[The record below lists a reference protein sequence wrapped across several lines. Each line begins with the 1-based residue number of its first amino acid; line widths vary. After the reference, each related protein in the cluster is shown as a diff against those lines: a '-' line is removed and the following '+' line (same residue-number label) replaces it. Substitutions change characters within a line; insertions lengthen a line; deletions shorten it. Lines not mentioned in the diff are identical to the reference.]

1 MFSIPSTK
9 ESLPAR
15 PPSGALRPPVAV
27 GPLDAEGVDAGT
39 FNKPAFSSGGGSEF
53 LMGLP
58 KSSSAG
64 YGGWNPEGFYGGA
77 MPASMS
83 HPSSGSG
90 VWSTGGAPALPSG
103 GWAVAEVG
111 FDLPVPVGGQVRR
124 PGRTSAEQKADLV
137 AELTTLGRGP
147 SSFPNSEARSEAPTE
162 IMEAPLTG
170 DLRTIPPPEGLLQN
184 TLQGQNPWAS
194 GSNAWQQ
201 KSYHPTS
208 LSRGPEA
215 FPSIA
220 RAGLPSVAPPSVL
233 PGALPHS
240 PAASGEGAP
249 SAPFGSPAYAS
260 GMNNAPF
267 GSPGYASS
275 FQPSSGAAQE
285 LGQVGVPVPVIGR
298 TSANGFVRSANLGI
312 PGARVVAGTGA
323 DFLGRP
329 PMQGGDLFNMLD
341 QNHDGVISRA
351 EFEQALA
358 PLPYRRHIQG
368 PGGLPG
374 VPVDG
379 SFRPPPSRPYGAAP
393 FGSPDYVA
401 PPDAPPATE
410 WGTPP
415 VTGDLPLIAPP
426 PQPAMPDAQ
435 PFLPIPPVQDVIA
448 PYQPP
453 LPPAPLPPSWQGG
466 AEKRPHILE
475 VQLDELQ
482 VSKTALKALEL
493 HNGDLAYFVSLHPV
507 SDRLDTVRL
516 PLEAP
521 RQTREGIHMVSRVL
535 PAKHLHQDPGV
546 EKVDTFYCARFEERL
561 ETRLDQLDLHLVA
574 YLWANKGGGYFSAG
588 DVTLLGRGALPLR
601 DFNLQRRPTK
611 WGIFNVASG
620 DKVAELHLTYEVST
634 TPGPTLNPVLTD
646 VKETEV
652 TCRWSPPTSDHGA
665 QVTGY
670 KVSIM
675 LEGYSGN
682 DWYTL
687 CEQTKSSNPVYVV
700 TNLKGNKKYLM
711 DIRAINKV
719 GVGDE
724 SVFEIATAP
733 TPPDPP
739 SKPWIEE
746 VREGCLCVA
755 WTPPQEDG
763 GAQITAYKV
772 KMRKILGATR
782 YGFWSGAP
790 AWVDMGT
797 VGAAMNQHVVDQP
810 SVYTAWVGPLEQ
822 ATCEYRF
829 QVVALNRAGVSEPS
843 QLSDAHYT

>member
-1 MFSIPSTK
+1 
-9 ESLPAR
+9 
-15 PPSGALRPPVAV
+15 
-27 GPLDAEGVDAGT
+27 
-39 FNKPAFSSGGGSEF
+39 
-53 LMGLP
+53 
-58 KSSSAG
+58 
-64 YGGWNPEGFYGGA
+64 
-77 MPASMS
+77 
-83 HPSSGSG
+83 
-90 VWSTGGAPALPSG
+90 
-103 GWAVAEVG
+103 
-111 FDLPVPVGGQVRR
+111 
-124 PGRTSAEQKADLV
+124 V

-162 IMEAPLTG
+162 IMEVPLSG
-170 DLRTIPPPEGLLQN
+170 DLRTIPPPEGLLQS

-201 KSYHPTS
+201 KSYHPSS
-208 LSRGPEA
+208 LSRSPEVGNPA
-215 FPSIA
+215 VPSMRPGVLPSI
-220 RAGLPSVAPPSVL
+220 APPSVF
-233 PGALPHS
+233 PGGAQPFGASSAL
-240 PAASGEGAP
+240 EGAP
-249 SAPFGSPAYAS
+249 SAPFGSPSYQS
-260 GMNNAPF
+260 GMPSAPF
-267 GSPGYASS
+267 GSPAYSS
-275 FQPSSGAAQE
+275 SMQYSGGPLHEPSRQ
-285 LGQVGVPVPVIGR
+285 QVGTPVPVIGR
-298 TSANGFVRSANLGI
+298 TSAAGGFVGI
-312 PGARVVAGTGA
+312 PGARPVVGTGA

-329 PMQGGDLFNMLD
+329 FGQGGDLFAMLD
-341 QNHDGVISRA
+341 RNHDGVISRS

-358 PLPYRRHIQG
+358 PLPPRRPIQG
-368 PGGLPG
+368 AGMPPGMPG
-374 VPVDG
+374 AGMPPGMPMDPG
-379 SFRPPPSRPYGAAP
+379 RPPPSRPFGAAP
-393 FGSPDYVA
+393 FGSPDYA
-401 PPDAPPATE
+401 GPPPDMGRPPATE

-415 VTGDLPLIAPP
+415 VTGELPLIAPP
-426 PQPAMPDAQ
+426 PQPADTQ
-435 PFLPIPPVQDVIA
+435 PFLPIPPVQDVVA
-448 PYQPP
+448 PFQPQ
-453 LPPAPLPPSWQGG
+453 LPPAPLPPRWQGG
-466 AEKRPHILE
+466 DEKRPHILE

-482 VSKTALKALEL
+482 VSKTALKSLEL

-521 RQTREGIHMVSRVL
+521 RQTKAGMHLVSRVL

-546 EKVDTFYCARFEERL
+546 EKVDTFYCARYEERL
-561 ETRLDQLDLHLVA
+561 ETRLEQLELHLVA

-620 DKVAELHLTYEVST
+620 DKVAELHLTYEACT
-634 TPGPTLNPVLTD
+634 TPGPTLKPVLTD

-652 TCRWSPPTSDHGA
+652 TCRWSPPVSDHGA
-665 QVTGY
+665 PVIGY

-755 WTPPQEDG
+755 WTPPAEDG

-782 YGFWSGAP
+782 YGFWSGSP

-810 SVYTAWVGPLEQ
+810 AVYTAWVGPLEQ